1 MEAKTSEFHRLHR
14 RLRSD
19 EDDKWDC
26 SVCTYINPKES
37 YKCEIC
43 HTRKGTSTRKPR
55 LNTQVVEQQQLIAQ
69 TILKEKDDEQK
80 KKRESKCKQSV
91 SSNFRFKHFDR
102 SSPLLFEIFAN
113 GYSVIITEFQPK
125 SIKSNVRRFSESP
138 APSNCSSHQGFGPNP
153 SNLADDISSTDSLIN
168 VPINPQP
175 HHLSEYEFNDPTDI
189 KPPKISEY
197 PSKPSFGVTRS
208 GPSPVEEPMR
218 PCRSYSPAS
227 SSAGGNT
234 LSRASS
240 PPNSIGPCLSDVK
253 KEQAALEAEQAAH
266 DGDDECEEEENIH
279 KASLSTEPKLCS
291 RGTKQS
297 RRSVLRTVSLNS
309 SCSSQNR
316 RSHREERLRCTS
328 SMSPLK
334 RKKLTTGSSRSNCIG
349 LSSLPRGCQSKGR
362 ISKESNSLMSPTSYR
377 SLRSSRDQYVANVTK
392 SKKSSKRFKK
402 FSSQLDGN
410 LKPQKRQRFEELP
423 KSNCKQRLQN
433 GQEYEKSIMANEKVI
448 YNKSSFSS
456 NINCN
461 ISTNHYTFPDDE
473 PKIHSSPDHK
483 DISCSVSI
491 SQTHPRLSTESKNTS
506 AMTDSSGATALE
518 MSS

>member
-1 MEAKTSEFHRLHR
+1 MF
-14 RLRSD
+14 
-19 EDDKWDC
+19 
-26 SVCTYINPKES
+26 
-37 YKCEIC
+37 
-43 HTRKGTSTRKPR
+43 R
-55 LNTQVVEQQQLIAQ
+55 LN
-69 TILKEKDDEQK
+69 KEIRFENLAVNKTASPSICRISMASPSVMLGFLNGFGKTTDD
-80 KKRESKCKQSV
+80 
-91 SSNFRFKHFDR
+91 
-102 SSPLLFEIFAN
+102 P
-113 GYSVIITEFQPK
+113 
-125 SIKSNVRRFSESP
+125 
-138 APSNCSSHQGFGPNP
+138 GFGPNP
-153 SNLADDISSTDSLIN
+153 SNLADDLSSTDSLTN

-253 KEQAALEAEQAAH
+253 KEQAALEAEQAALEAEQAAH

-309 SCSSQNR
+309 SCSSQSR
-316 RSHREERLRCTS
+316 RSHREERLRCAS

-461 ISTNHYTFPDDE
+461 TSTNHYTFPDDE